1 MASEQAAFAQ
11 KLKDAVETL
20 LDSYVRILQAA
31 KLGARVSVTRCSAL
45 PTRERFAGVALP
57 CPARPGPARPV
68 LSVLVSRA
76 GAEERKERRGE
87 AKRSAAL
94 LTQCSPR
101 LVSFAGARARQ
112 R

>member
-1 MASEQAAFAQ
+1 MASEQAAFTQ
-11 KLKDAVETL
+11 KLKNAVETL
-20 LDSYVRILQAA
+20 LDSYVRVLQAA
-31 KLGARVSVTRCSAL
+31 KLGARVSVTRCSGL
-45 PTRERFAGVALP
+45 PARERFVGAALP
-57 CPARPGPARPV
+57 CPARPV

-87 AKRSAAL
+87 ARRSAAL
-94 LTQCSPR
+94 LTQCSPL